1 MQSNNT
7 QGELTPQLG
16 NSNPVIEL
24 LKEYGIPVN
33 RENYLE
39 LAYMGDVP
47 EELSAEEELELPE
60 ELREM

>member
-16 NSNPVIEL
+16 KSDPIIQL
-24 LKEYGIPVN
+24 LEEYSIPVN

-39 LAYMGDVP
+39 LAYLGEVP
-47 EELSAEEELELPE
+47 ENLGAEQELQLPE
-60 ELREM
+60 QVRK

>member
-7 QGELTPQLG
+7 QGELNPQLG
-16 NSNPVIEL
+16 NSNPIIEL

-39 LAYMGDVP
+39 LAYLGEPP

-60 ELREM
+60 QLQN